1 MFSYY
6 PHTKRPR
13 NHGIRKRWE
22 DKISEDM
29 GKFEIR
35 NWRRQTLDRK
45 QWRQLINKHTQ
56 YQPVSLDVTTVVQ
69 QLKQQAQIRRQA
81 MATKV
86 SCICRKVTEVISRNV
101 DGTYTCPVCNK
112 MFKAQGITNHVK
124 SCSKVW
130 CQQNNI
136 K

>member
-81 MATKV
+81 MATK
-86 SCICRKVTEVISRNV
+86 
-101 DGTYTCPVCNK
+101 
-112 MFKAQGITNHVK
+112 
-124 SCSKVW
+124 
-130 CQQNNI
+130 
-136 K
+136 